1 MALPIATPMPQRRG
15 DGFAVMEAKLKT
27 LFFDQFK
34 AKSSTV
40 EGLAHTTRRHLTTA
54 FTAAVNSKG
63 ASQSS
68 VLTPSNNSSTPHVVS
83 ACFSKIVFLLHQRR
97 RLRRQQQSS

>member
-40 EGLAHTTRRHLTTA
+40 EGLAHTTRRHQH
-54 FTAAVNSKG
+54 AVIN
-63 ASQSS
+63 
-68 VLTPSNNSSTPHVVS
+68 TPSSHHRFH
-83 ACFSKIVFLLHQRR
+83 C
-97 RLRRQQQSS
+97 RRQQ

>member
-1 MALPIATPMPQRRG
+1 MAPPIATPTPQRCG

-40 EGLAHTTRRHLTTA
+40 EGLTHTTLRHLLTTA

-83 ACFSKIVFLLHQRR
+83 ARSSSFLTL
-97 RLRRQQQSS
+97 STPTTTTTATI